1 MMILKKF
8 LSKTYYF
15 WFISRILLII
25 LFSFA
30 VLNQLEMHTK
40 SKLLVDAFLALYILC
55 MLYLLIVEIFKKQ
68 PLFFARQ
75 FAGSISI
82 LFGFLL
88 IYMILFLGEN
98 TYGFKNIGFL
108 IIPFWIMM
116 YGLWE
121 IKRETKN
128 VIK

>member
-1 MMILKKF
+1 
-8 LSKTYYF
+8 
-15 WFISRILLII
+15 
-25 LFSFA
+25 
-30 VLNQLEMHTK
+30 
-40 SKLLVDAFLALYILC
+40 

-98 TYGFKNIGFL
+98 TYGVKNIGFL
-108 IIPFWIMM
+108 IIPFWIMI

-121 IKRETKN
+121 IKRVTKN
-128 VIK
+128 LIK